1 MGNVEMMKGAYEAF
15 GRGDVPAVLGAMDP
29 DVEWREAEGNPYQ
42 PTGAAWRGPDAV
54 LQNLFIKLA
63 TEWDAFTVSPVQFHD
78 AGDTVAVEGRYT
90 GTYKDTGKSMD
101 AQFCHVWKIRDDKVV
116 SFQQYV
122 DTAQWQKAMAAR

>member
-15 GRGDVPAVLGAMDP
+15 GRGDVPVVLGAMDP
-29 DVEWREAEGNPYQ
+29 DIEWREAEGNPYQ

-122 DTAQWQKAMAAR
+122 DTGQWQEAMAAR

>member
-1 MGNVEMMKGAYEAF
+1 MSNVEMMKGAYEAF
-15 GRGDVPAVLGAMDP
+15 GKGDVPAVLGAMDP
-29 DVEWREAEGNPYQ
+29 DIEWREAEGNPYQ
-42 PTGAAWRGPDAV
+42 PTGAAWRGPDAI

-63 TEWDAFTVSPVQFHD
+63 TEWDAFTVHPVQFHD

-122 DTAQWQKAMAAR
+122 DTGQWQDAMAAR

>member
-29 DVEWREAEGNPYQ
+29 DIEWREAEGNPYQ

-63 TEWDAFTVSPVQFHD
+63 TEWDAFTVSPLQFHD

-122 DTAQWQKAMAAR
+122 DTGQWQEAMAAR